1 LSLNRLKS
9 GFFGLSAW
17 LTYAKR
23 EPDMD
28 AAGGWSAPRLV
39 LGTRA
44 LVQHPRPRQQN
55 RRRQELQNYEAEQE
69 SQGFVSE
76 YLPFVLAGL
85 MLVAAF
91 AFAGHYIGRNAQAH
105 NMSTDEVMPLV
116 MPTTT
121 LATKGSLLPEGD
133 SFATINMNIL
143 RNQTVLMDGKG
154 DLEITNVME
163 PVPAPAPKPKF
174 TKLATKLARTVQI
187 IPASIDLMHP
197 EEPPTAVKRMV
208 IVPAVPDVAQTFK
221 IRPEEKQRVVAQ
233 RRVRLAEENCLA
245 RAVYFEARSESDMGQ
260 LAVAKVIL
268 NRVKSPN
275 FPKSIC
281 GVVYQ
286 GSGTR
291 NSCQFSFA
299 CDGLPDDVKQPGAWD
314 HAKSIAGRAI
324 NNDPA
329 VAMMGHATNYHAD
342 YVKPRWAKTMRRLAK
357 IGHHIF
363 YANG

>member
-1 LSLNRLKS
+1 MYQK
-9 GFFGLSAW
+9 
-17 LTYAKR
+17 
-23 EPDMD
+23 
-28 AAGGWSAPRLV
+28 
-39 LGTRA
+39 
-44 LVQHPRPRQQN
+44 PRPQH
-55 RRRQELQNYEAEQE
+55 RRRQELQYFEEPKVQRN
-69 SQGFVSE
+69 GIME
-76 YLPFVLAGL
+76 YVPFVFAGV

-105 NMSTDEVMPLV
+105 NATMDEIQPLV
-116 MPTTT
+116 VPTTA
-121 LATKGSLLPEGD
+121 LATKGSLLPEGET
-133 SFATINMNIL
+133 FALLGVNSLRKQSVIL
-143 RNQTVLMDGKG
+143 EGKG
-154 DLEITNVME
+154 DLEIVNVIE
-163 PVPAPAPKPKF
+163 PVPAPLQKPKPNKIA
-174 TKLATKLARTVQI
+174 KLDKNIKIV
-187 IPASIDLMHP
+187 PASIDLKH
-197 EEPPTAVKRMV
+197 ENDSQTAVKRLV
-208 IVPAVPDVAQTFK
+208 VNPSIASVDKSFK
-221 IRPEEKQRVVAQ
+221 IGKAEKQKVVAQ

-299 CDGLPDDVKQPGAWD
+299 CDGQADDVNQVGAWA
-314 HAKSIAGRAI
+314 HAKSIAQRAI

-329 VAMMGHATNYHAD
+329 VSMMGSATNYHAD